1 MQTSP
6 ALKSPNPQIAE
17 CPCPPGAFS
26 PNNTD
31 VGVISMSTRVFHPLL
46 SYQRRATVITCI
58 YHQLQNVLEPPV
70 VLVCSNWWI
79 LSYRKEGGGLVI
91 SHSGWAPVYL
101 FKLGFYYN
109 IFYRSNL
116 NFEVCLFWSE

>member
-79 LSYRKEGGGLVI
+79 LSYRKGGAD
-91 SHSGWAPVYL
+91 W
-101 FKLGFYYN
+101 
-109 IFYRSNL
+109 
-116 NFEVCLFWSE
+116 